1 MTQVEQ
7 AFQDVFGPYA
17 GWAHNVLFV
26 SELAS
31 QKHRLPG
38 SKAEALPRCARVCW
52 SCGRLIPGLKG
63 STVLLAALH

>member
-1 MTQVEQ
+1 MQVEQ

-17 GWAHNVLFV
+17 GWAHNVLFI

-38 SKAEALPRCARVCW
+38 AKAEAQSR
-52 SCGRLIPGLKG
+52 
-63 STVLLAALH
+63 